1 MSRNQIMIKHLNLI
15 IWLFDLNI
23 FFKAILWVNC
33 WQNIIWSYIRFD
45 FKESRSLNSYLKLVS
60 ELKRLWLLDNSWNR
74 NYVAP
79 DRKETNIY
87 QNFGHKFCLL
97 SHTLHALER
106 NKNPC
111 VLGNLRRKLTI
122 CLHEH
127 QDIIFANW
135 RGSSSL
141 TLETINEEVSNLWIS
156 QNCQPYLS
164 TN

>member
-1 MSRNQIMIKHLNLI
+1 M
-15 IWLFDLNI
+15 
-23 FFKAILWVNC
+23 
-33 WQNIIWSYIRFD
+33 
-45 FKESRSLNSYLKLVS
+45 KELLTKYHFIGSVQ
-60 ELKRLWLLDNSWNR
+60 ELDNSWNR
-74 NYVAP
+74 DYVAP

-122 CLHEH
+122 CLHDH

-141 TLETINEEVSNLWIS
+141 TLETINEEASNLWIS
-156 QNCQPYLS
+156 QNCQPR
-164 TN
+164 TIKRGARN